1 MVEFRIVS
9 GQKVIIR
16 GGLRGGLRG
25 GVIAEMEFR
34 PIMGWPK
41 RAYYGESGVE
51 NDVFEASPLGGLGT
65 EFPCF

>member
-9 GQKVIIR
+9 GQKVIIP
-16 GGLRGGLRG
+16 GGLYGGF
-25 GVIAEMEFR
+25 IAEMEFR

-41 RAYYGESGVE
+41 RAYYGESGVK
-51 NDVFEASPLGGLGT
+51 NDVFDASPLGGLGT

>member
-1 MVEFRIVS
+1 MVEFRVVS
-9 GQKVIIR
+9 GQKVII
-16 GGLRGGLRG
+16 L
-25 GVIAEMEFR
+25 GVVLIAETEFR
-34 PIMGWPK
+34 PITGWPK